1 MSRTDFWKSG
11 LAFGGANG
19 LPGMRFYDSADAAD
33 GLAPAL
39 LRGQALTRGIL
50 TDELRRA
57 VRLKKN
63 QLPRMGSIS
72 PGFMLRSR
80 HQRSITSAL
89 KRQSVP
95 MRKPGNSPRRRSL

>member
-1 MSRTDFWKSG
+1 MEASREQGDSRHVSRNHPPR
-11 LAFGGANG
+11 GGEQRYG
-19 LPGMRFYDSADAAD
+19 SAKTRRE
-33 GLAPAL
+33 PRPP
-39 LRGQALTRGIL
+39 LRASASPENEIL
-50 TDELRRA
+50 TTQTRWTNRD
-57 VRLKKN
+57 
-63 QLPRMGSIS
+63 QLPRIGSIS